1 MKTRAILL
9 QASGQ
14 EHLCVEPGSCRAATL
29 EDMCCFGE
37 GIQNIHIADYVK
49 VVRKQNKAGLTNGF
63 LQRL

>member
-14 EHLCVEPGSCRAATL
+14 EHLCVEPGSRRTATL
-29 EDMCCFGE
+29 KNMYRFGE
-37 GIQNIHIADYVK
+37 GIQNIHFADYVK
-49 VVRKQNKAGLTNGF
+49 VVHKQNKAGLTNGF